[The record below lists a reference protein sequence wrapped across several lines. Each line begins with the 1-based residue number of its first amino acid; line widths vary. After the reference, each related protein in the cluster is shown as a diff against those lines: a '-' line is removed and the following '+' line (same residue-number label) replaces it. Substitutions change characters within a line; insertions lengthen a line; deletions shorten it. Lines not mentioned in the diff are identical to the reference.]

1 MMNNFYVLFLPALL
15 MLTLAAVA
23 DDTEMKTETK
33 PAASGQ
39 GLNKGPVLPADGTGK
54 LPPSAKAPSAADQAL
69 RAKIRKKA
77 PFWIDDPAHGAAIR
91 LNKDGTFS
99 SEAQGGGSTA
109 GSWKALGGELHI
121 QWSDGGEKY
130 SYPVT
135 GKGNEVLIRGQKAKK
150 NRYSLN

>member
-1 MMNNFYVLFLPALL
+1 MMNKALV
-15 MLTLAAVA
+15 LTLSTVVTLALPAVA

-33 PAASGQ
+33 PAAGAP
-39 GLNKGPVLPADGTGK
+39 GLNTGPTLPADGTGK
-54 LPPSAKAPSAADQAL
+54 LPPPAKVPSAADHAL

-109 GSWKALGGELHI
+109 GSWKAMGGELHF
-121 QWSDGGEKY
+121 QWSDGGDKY

>member
-1 MMNNFYVLFLPALL
+1 MMNKSLV
-15 MLTLAAVA
+15 LTLSTVVTLAFSAVA

-33 PAASGQ
+33 PATGTP
-39 GLNKGPVLPADGTGK
+39 GLNTGPTLPADGMGK
-54 LPPSAKAPSAADQAL
+54 LPPPAKVPSAADYAL

-77 PFWIDDPAHGAAIR
+77 PFWIDDPTHGAAIR

-109 GSWKALGGELHI
+109 GSWKIMGGELHF
-121 QWSDGGEKY
+121 QWSDGGDKY

-135 GKGNEVLIRGQKAKK
+135 GKRNELLIRGQKAKK